1 MKILLLSALFIIFI
15 SQSALSVELKK
26 SNGLL
31 IKSQDSIIDFKK
43 GVNTYK
49 NNVVITTNEFE
60 LKADKVIEFKENNIT
75 IKAEAYGSPVKF
87 KQFNA
92 SGKKLMFGDAR
103 KAYYYRLENKV
114 ILFNY
119 TLTNENG
126 DRMIGQKGDFI
137 LESLLTNY

>member
-1 MKILLLSALFIIFI
+1 MKIILLTILFLVSI
-15 SQSALSVELKK
+15 SQNSFSVELKK
-26 SNGLL
+26 SNGLV
-31 IKSQDSIIDFKK
+31 INSIDSIIDFKK

-49 NNVVITTNEFE
+49 KNVVITTNEFE

-92 SGKKLMFGDAR
+92 TGKILMFGDAR
-103 KAYYYRLENKV
+103 KAYYYRPENKV

-119 TLTNENG
+119 TITNENG

-137 LESLLTNY
+137 LESLLTSQ